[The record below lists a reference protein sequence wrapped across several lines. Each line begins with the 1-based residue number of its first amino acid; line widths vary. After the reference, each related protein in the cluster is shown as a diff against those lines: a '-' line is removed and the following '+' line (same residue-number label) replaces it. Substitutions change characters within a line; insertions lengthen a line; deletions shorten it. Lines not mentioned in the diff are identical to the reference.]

1 MAFVY
6 LDDKFP
12 RHPKVMAAMMLQPL
26 APWLFV
32 CGLAYCREHL
42 NGGLMAKIVI
52 PTLMPFYKPKM
63 HDALFTVNLWEASGE
78 DWVQIHDY
86 GGWNDTEDAQRE
98 NRAEK
103 ASKAAVAR
111 WDRERERRMATG
123 A

>member
-12 RHPKVMAAMMLQPL
+12 RHPKVMSAMMLNPL

-42 NGGLMAKIVI
+42 NGGQIPRIVI
-52 PTLMPFYKPKM
+52 PTLTPGYKPQM
-63 HDALFTVNLWEASGE
+63 AAALTTVALWETSGD

-86 GGWNDTEDAQRE
+86 EFWNQSEDDQRE
-98 NRAEK
+98 ARSAKARRAAE
-103 ASKAAVAR
+103 AR
-111 WDRERERRMATG
+111 WSNRNGVEAN